1 MRIHPALLEA
11 LQPHPCADATSIFRN
26 LASSFTLNSVG
37 STRNEQDGPGGGGGE
52 GGGGDG
58 GEGGAGEGGAG
69 EGGPG
74 GGAAACVTLNRSPA
88 AVMTPVR
95 ATPVPAV
102 TANSTAPVP
111 LPEAPDRMTIQG
123 ESDEAVHAHNE
134 LDARTSNAP
143 LPPVGPKLFEGS
155 DNE

>member
-1 MRIHPALLEA
+1 
-11 LQPHPCADATSIFRN
+11 
-26 LASSFTLNSVG
+26 
-37 STRNEQDGPGGGGGE
+37 
-52 GGGGDG
+52 
-58 GEGGAGEGGAG
+58 
-69 EGGPG
+69 
-74 GGAAACVTLNRSPA
+74 
-88 AVMTPVR
+88 MTPVR